1 MSAAFLRAYANIANE
16 MREAGYSDD
25 EAREIKAEV
34 GHYEKVREEVKL
46 ASGDYINLKMYEPAM
61 RHLLDTYI
69 RAEESEELST
79 FDDLT
84 LVELIVERGD
94 AAVDALPEGIRKN
107 PEAVAETI
115 VNNVRRLI
123 IDEMA
128 VNPRYYE
135 KMSELLDALI
145 LQRKQEAIDYKDY
158 LSRIVALTEE
168 DQKSADAV
176 LLSFQHRQCRIEG
189 TVRQLAGAR
198 SNAIL
203 RRRATCGYQSGE
215 GSCHRSRHSEC
226 EEGRLAGKQIQGTR
240 GPQSNQVR
248 TR

>member
-1 MSAAFLRAYANIANE
+1 MTAAFLRAYANIANE

-25 EAREIKAEV
+25 EVREIKAEV

-94 AAVDALPEGIRKN
+94 AALDALPEGIRKN
-107 PEAVAETI
+107 PEAVAET
-115 VNNVRRLI
+115 VENNVRRLI

-158 LSRIVALTEE
+158 LSRIVALTERISNPQTQVSYPSSIDNAALRALFDNLQVRGPTLSYDAE
-168 DQKSADAV
+168 PLVDIKAAKALAIDCAIRSVKKADWRGNKV
-176 LLSFQHRQCRIEG
+176 
-189 TVRQLAGAR
+189 
-198 SNAIL
+198 
-203 RRRATCGYQSGE
+203 
-215 GSCHRSRHSEC
+215 
-226 EEGRLAGKQIQGTR
+226 QGTR